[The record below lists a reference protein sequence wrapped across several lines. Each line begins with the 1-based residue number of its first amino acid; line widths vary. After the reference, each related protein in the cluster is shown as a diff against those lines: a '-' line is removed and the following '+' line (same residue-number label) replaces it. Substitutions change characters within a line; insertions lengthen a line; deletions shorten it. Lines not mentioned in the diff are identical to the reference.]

1 MEEKEELNKQFVK
14 LICLNI
20 LCFMIILAICGVFI
34 FTYVRNSTY
43 KVIDDELVRSV
54 ERIKEFDYSM
64 ENKRIENYEILDIIG
79 EKIAEIESYEA
90 GLFGSQEE
98 NQDENNKSTLKD
110 FMLSKKVRNP
120 NAIVILRDEDGSI
133 LNESE
138 LGRIGDVA
146 QNIPFDKEKLGQI
159 YEVAVANGKDYYY
172 RMISSEIDTLDSS
185 TFGTRYVQILINVDS
200 EKAVIEQDFKIIL
213 TTILIGSLLSIL
225 ASYLLS
231 KNNLKDI
238 QNNIEKQTEF
248 VQNASHELRTPLTI
262 IQAKQELL
270 LQEPNAKIVD
280 KSEDIALTLSETK
293 RLSKL
298 VKDLMVLTR
307 SNNNAKLN
315 KENVNIDEYLTNL
328 VQPYTEIA
336 KMQNKTINLNLK
348 YNSDIDIDTSKI
360 YQLMI
365 ILLDNAIKY
374 TEEGDTIEVRSLQ
387 EGNKCVIEVA
397 DTGIG
402 ISDEGLKRVF
412 ERFYREDKARNRS
425 TGGSGLGLSIASVIV
440 KEHGGQ
446 IKASHNSPKGT
457 VFSVKL
463 PR

>member
-1 MEEKEELNKQFVK
+1 MEEKDELNKQFVK

-54 ERIKEFDYSM
+54 EKIKEFDYTL
-64 ENKRIENYEILDIIG
+64 ENKRMDNFELLDIIG
-79 EKIAEIESYEA
+79 EKIAEIESYEF
-90 GLFGSQEE
+90 GLFGSQDG
-98 NQDENNKSTLKD
+98 NQNENNKSTLKD
-110 FMLSKKVRNP
+110 FMLSREVRNP
-120 NAIVILRDEDGSI
+120 NAIVILRDENGDI
-133 LNESE
+133 INENE
-138 LGRIGDVA
+138 LGRMGEVA
-146 QNIPFDKEKLGQI
+146 QNIPFDKEKLGEI
-159 YEVAVANGKDYYY
+159 YEVAIENGKDYYY

-213 TTILIGSLLSIL
+213 STILIGALLSIL

-307 SNNNAKLN
+307 SNKNAKLN
-315 KENVNIDEYLTNL
+315 KENVNIDEYINNL

>member
-1 MEEKEELNKQFVK
+1 MEEKDELNKQFVK

-54 ERIKEFDYSM
+54 EKIKEFDYTL
-64 ENKRIENYEILDIIG
+64 ENKRMDNFELLDIIG
-79 EKIAEIESYEA
+79 EKIAEIESYEF
-90 GLFGSQEE
+90 GLFGSQDG
-98 NQDENNKSTLKD
+98 NQNENNKSALKD
-110 FMLSKKVRNP
+110 FMLSREVRNP
-120 NAIVILRDEDGSI
+120 NAIVILRDENGDI
-133 LNESE
+133 INENE
-138 LGRIGDVA
+138 LGRMGEVA
-146 QNIPFDKEKLGQI
+146 QNIPFDKEKLGEV
-159 YEVAVANGKDYYY
+159 YEVAIENGKDYYY

-213 TTILIGSLLSIL
+213 STILIGALLSIL

-307 SNNNAKLN
+307 SNKNAKLN
-315 KENVNIDEYLTNL
+315 KENVNIDEYINNL

>member
-1 MEEKEELNKQFVK
+1 MEEKDELNKQFVK

-54 ERIKEFDYSM
+54 EKIKEFDYTL
-64 ENKRIENYEILDIIG
+64 ENKRMDNFELLDIIG
-79 EKIAEIESYEA
+79 EKIAEIESYEF
-90 GLFGSQEE
+90 GLFGSQDG
-98 NQDENNKSTLKD
+98 NQNENNKSALKD
-110 FMLSKKVRNP
+110 FMLSREVRNP
-120 NAIVILRDEDGSI
+120 NAIVILRDENGDI
-133 LNESE
+133 INENE
-138 LGRIGDVA
+138 LGRMGEVA
-146 QNIPFDKEKLGQI
+146 QNIPFDKEKLGEV
-159 YEVAVANGKDYYY
+159 YEVAIENGKDYYY
-172 RMISSEIDTLDSS
+172 RMISSKIDTLDSS

-213 TTILIGSLLSIL
+213 STILIGALLSIL

-307 SNNNAKLN
+307 SNKNAKLN
-315 KENVNIDEYLTNL
+315 KENVNIDEYINNL

>member
-1 MEEKEELNKQFVK
+1 MEEKDELNKQFVK

-54 ERIKEFDYSM
+54 EKIKEFDYTL
-64 ENKRIENYEILDIIG
+64 ENKRMDNFELLDIIG
-79 EKIAEIESYEA
+79 EKIAEIESYEF
-90 GLFGSQEE
+90 GLFGSQDG
-98 NQDENNKSTLKD
+98 NQNENNKSALKD
-110 FMLSKKVRNP
+110 FMLSREVRNP
-120 NAIVILRDEDGSI
+120 NAIVILRDENGDI
-133 LNESE
+133 INEDE
-138 LGRIGDVA
+138 LGRMGEVA
-146 QNIPFDKEKLGQI
+146 QNIPFDKEKLGEV
-159 YEVAVANGKDYYY
+159 YEVAIENGKDYYY

-213 TTILIGSLLSIL
+213 STILIGALLSIL

-307 SNNNAKLN
+307 SNKNAKLN
-315 KENVNIDEYLTNL
+315 KENVNIDEYINNL